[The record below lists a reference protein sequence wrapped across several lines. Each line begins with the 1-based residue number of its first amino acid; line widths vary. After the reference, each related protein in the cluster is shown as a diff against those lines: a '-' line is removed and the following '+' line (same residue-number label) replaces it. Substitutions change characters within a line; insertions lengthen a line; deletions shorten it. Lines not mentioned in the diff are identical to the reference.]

1 MDDFTLSNLYSSR
14 DEWCA
19 RLISI
24 LTPLIV
30 EGIRS
35 IFKESWKL
43 ALETDETSKYLMLF
57 QNLLCN
63 VHKWNASIIEEER
76 KRIVERSAC
85 GYLED
90 LISCV
95 HIIQLKTLTCIR
107 VGNKQKKIDIS
118 IPKLDTF
125 LHKVYIHTARE
136 IYMNVYLFEMNITPL
151 QTQKNNRELEILVQS
166 CILKTIR
173 ESIPTESIIRAYLDE
188 AVEQEEEVI
197 IEPIAPSVDEDS
209 NTAVGGFGLGAA
221 AAVAANA
228 NDSSTGGEDDAIDIP
243 DEIAPPEIVP
253 SITNIDNNPVITRL
267 EFNNVDS
274 AYDHQGNE
282 EKIEA
287 PKTIERLEEIS
298 AARALQRKLEEA
310 EDSDTDDEDAPLDKI
325 KIHDEENVSL
335 DDLLDLNG
343 TGHVSDDD
351 ISLDFSEI

>member
-35 IFKESWKL
+35 VFKTSWKL
-43 ALETDETSKYLMLF
+43 AVEQNETSKYLMLF

-63 VHKWNASIIEEER
+63 IHKWNGAIIEEER
-76 KRIVERSAC
+76 KRIVEKSAC
-85 GYLED
+85 NYLED
-90 LISCV
+90 LITCV

-136 IYMNVYLFEMNITPL
+136 IYMNVYLFEMNISPL

-197 IEPIAPSVDEDS
+197 IEPIAPVADEM
-209 NTAVGGFGLGAA
+209 VGGGDLQNGANMG
-221 AAVAANA
+221 VGM
-228 NDSSTGGEDDAIDIP
+228 NDTTVEDPIVEIP
-243 DEIAPPEIVP
+243 EEMAPPEIVP
-253 SITNIDNNPVITRL
+253 SITNIDNAPVITRL
-267 EFNNVDS
+267 EFNHVDTAFDDS
-274 AYDHQGNE
+274 GNE

-298 AARALQRKLEEA
+298 AARALQRKLDEA
-310 EDSDTDDEDAPLDKI
+310 EEEDDDEPLDKI
-325 KIHDEENVSL
+325 KIHDEENISL
-335 DDLLDLNG
+335 DDLLDMNG
-343 TGHVSDDD
+343 TGQVSDDD
-351 ISLDFSEI
+351 ISLDFTEI

>member
-24 LTPLIV
+24 LTPLVV
-30 EGIRS
+30 EGLRS
-35 IFKESWKL
+35 IFKESWKI
-43 ALETDETSKYLMLF
+43 AVETNETSKYLMLF

-63 VHKWNASIIEEER
+63 VHKWNAVIIEEER

-90 LISCV
+90 LITCV

-125 LHKVYIHTARE
+125 LHKVYIHSARE
-136 IYMNVYLFEMNITPL
+136 IYMNVYLFEMNISPL
-151 QTQKNNRELEILVQS
+151 QTQKNNRELEILVQGA
-166 CILKTIR
+166 ILKTIR

-197 IEPIAPSVDEDS
+197 IEPIAPADADADADADAE
-209 NTAVGGFGLGAA
+209 TIGFA
-221 AAVAANA
+221 
-228 NDSSTGGEDDAIDIP
+228 TGGANTEDDDDIP
-243 DEIAPPEIVP
+243 PIEMPEELPPPEIVP
-253 SITNIDNNPVITRL
+253 SITNIDNTPVITRL

-274 AYDHQGNE
+274 AYDHYGNE

-287 PKTIERLEEIS
+287 PKTIDRLEEIS
-298 AARALQRKLEEA
+298 ASRALQRKLEEA
-310 EDSDTDDEDAPLDKI
+310 EEEDEPLDRI
-325 KIHDEENVSL
+325 KIHDDDNVSL
-335 DDLLDLNG
+335 DSLLDLNG
-343 TGHVSDDD
+343 TGQVSDDD
-351 ISLDFSEI
+351 ISLDFTEM

>member
-43 ALETDETSKYLMLF
+43 ALETNETSKYLMLF

-63 VHKWNASIIEEER
+63 VHKWNAVIIEDER

-90 LISCV
+90 LITCV

-125 LHKVYIHTARE
+125 LHKVYIHAARE
-136 IYMNVYLFEMNITPL
+136 IYMNVYLFEMNISPL
-151 QTQKNNRELEILVQS
+151 QTQKNNREIEILVQS

-197 IEPIAPSVDEDS
+197 IEPITPTVEENQTTDIVDEDDKD
-209 NTAVGGFGLGAA
+209 TEELA
-221 AAVAANA
+221 
-228 NDSSTGGEDDAIDIP
+228 TEIP
-243 DEIAPPEIVP
+243 DESPPPEIVP
-253 SITNIDNNPVITRL
+253 SITNIDNTPVITRL
-267 EFNNVDS
+267 EFNHVDS
-274 AYDHQGNE
+274 AYDHEGNE

-287 PKTIERLEEIS
+287 PKTIDRLEEIS
-298 AARALQRKLEEA
+298 AARALQRRLDEA
-310 EDSDTDDEDAPLDKI
+310 EDDSDADEPLDKI
-325 KIHDEENVSL
+325 KIHDDDNVSL

-343 TGHVSDDD
+343 TGQVSDDD
-351 ISLDFSEI
+351 ISLDFTEI